1 LTTSLSLVNL
11 LRNGNSVLFG
21 IQSDFNVEVELWD
34 ERELANFLFV
44 KELLRAPEISADAI
58 RTETSICIRSFPK
71 MFGRS

>member
-1 LTTSLSLVNL
+1 LVNL

-34 ERELANFLFV
+34 ERELANFLSV

-58 RTETSICIRSFPK
+58 RIEIFICIRSFPK
-71 MFGRS
+71 TCGRS